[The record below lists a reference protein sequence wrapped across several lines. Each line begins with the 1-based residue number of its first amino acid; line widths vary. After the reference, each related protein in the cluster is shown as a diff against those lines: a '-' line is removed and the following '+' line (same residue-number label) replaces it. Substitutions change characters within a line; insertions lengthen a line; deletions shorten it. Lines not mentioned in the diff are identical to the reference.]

1 MDFISPLPLSK
12 HWPNGQRTDVG
23 ICPYNIST
31 AQNTEWTGYSL
42 PFYGFEIPATFAQIP
57 TWGGQI
63 ASCSTEMDVVQIEV
77 NCAVICPMPDA
88 LLVGYTEGWG
98 KG

>member
-1 MDFISPLPLSK
+1 MALKL
-12 HWPNGQRTDVG
+12 
-23 ICPYNIST
+23 
-31 AQNTEWTGYSL
+31 
-42 PFYGFEIPATFAQIP
+42 PATFAKIP

-98 KG
+98 KV